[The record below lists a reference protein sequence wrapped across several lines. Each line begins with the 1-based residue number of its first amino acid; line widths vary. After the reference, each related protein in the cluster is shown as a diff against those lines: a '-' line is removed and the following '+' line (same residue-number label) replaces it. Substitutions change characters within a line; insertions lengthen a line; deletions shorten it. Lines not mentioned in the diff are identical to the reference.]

1 MKYLLD
7 TNVFREVGK
16 TDPHEHVQAWL
27 SRVDDADLAI
37 STLTVREVTKGIEK
51 LRAKKPD
58 IAAAIEARVDGTYR
72 AFGDRVLP
80 ISPEVAKLWGE
91 LLAKSDKHVDDTGLA
106 ATARVH
112 DLVLVTRN
120 LDHVEGR
127 GAATLDP
134 FKAKP
139 KINRP

>member
-27 SRVDDADLAI
+27 DRVNDSDLAI
-37 STLTVREVTKGIEK
+37 SAIAVREVTKGIEK
-51 LRAKKPD
+51 LRAKKPAV
-58 IAAAIEARVDGTYR
+58 AAAIEERVEGAYE
-72 AFGDRVLP
+72 AFGERVLP
-80 ISPEVAKLWGE
+80 VSKEVAKLWGK
-91 LLAKSDKHVDDTGLA
+91 LLADSEKHVDDTGLA

-112 DLVLVTRN
+112 HLVLVTRN
-120 LDHVEGR
+120 LEHVDGR
-127 GAATLDP
+127 GATTLDP
-134 FKAKP
+134 YKAKP

>member
-1 MKYLLD
+1 
-7 TNVFREVGK
+7 
-16 TDPHEHVQAWL
+16 
-27 SRVDDADLAI
+27 VDDADLAI
-37 STLTVREVTKGIEK
+37 STLTIREVTKGIER
-51 LRAKKPD
+51 LRAKKPA
-58 IAAAIEARVDGTYR
+58 IVAAIEARVDEAYQ

-80 ISPEVAKLWGE
+80 VSQEIAKLWGE
-91 LLAKSDKHVDDTGLA
+91 MLASSEKHVDDTGLA

-120 LDHVEGR
+120 LDHVKGR